1 MKISNIVHLESYRCR
16 KDNRL
21 RQTMALYGHD
31 PERSGILLQI
41 WRAASLVGAD
51 RGAVIWLDE
60 YGPGLAHP
68 FALLDLASDRPRR
81 LFSPIPLR
89 AAWDAGVPGLLDMA
103 NAPGQLGRESEGI
116 KSVSAV
122 ALGSD
127 GPRSWFLCLDSL
139 TPRPALSEEAAG
151 ELMFI
156 AGECASILL
165 HRDLD
170 REITVRAPFG
180 GEVSIPG
187 EVGEPF
193 AGWHVLQDIEE
204 RRGDQ
209 EASALIS
216 TRFLVA
222 RVIRGLVEDEFVVD
236 PDSLGYQV
244 KGVRKEL
251 ESHQGREPEH
261 KVWERVLAAIELLDH
276 DELLAA
282 VLEWGGIVEGMGHF
296 SGALEL
302 HSLAY
307 DLAVAV
313 GSGEAAVDAARFRG
327 RVFRKTARWDDAIR
341 WYGVAETVARESQSS
356 RKLAPV
362 LDGLASAHRDRGNLP
377 KARELLGQLLTLGV
391 QDESLYAQALAHH
404 SLMTV
409 EKEADNL
416 EEAVLHGWKAFH
428 SHDSRKSQLY
438 TLFDLAGVL
447 RKKNEL
453 AAAWDA
459 YSVVAAQVGTF
470 EYVLLSLDAMALIA
484 AQRGQGARYDTLRA
498 RVDGMGW
505 DEQGASAVV
514 QGQVLLYRGIS
525 CRALGRTQE
534 GDAWITRALSFAEE
548 HGLNKLIFDAEAAL
562 QPRESG
568 EISESWAPQEE
579 SGQATSADVQE
590 VHQSLQEMREALVG
604 AGSAL

>member
-1 MKISNIVHLESYRCR
+1 MKVSNIVHLESYRCR
-16 KDNRL
+16 KDSRL
-21 RQTMALYGHD
+21 RQTLALYGHD

-41 WRAASLVGAD
+41 WRAVSLVGAD

-60 YGPGLAHP
+60 YGPGLAHAY
-68 FALLDLASDRPRR
+68 ALLDLASDRPRR

-89 AAWDAGVPGLLDMA
+89 AAWDAGVPGLLDMSSA
-103 NAPGQLGRESEGI
+103 LGQLGGESEGI

-122 ALGSD
+122 AMGSD

-170 REITVRAPFG
+170 RESKVRAPLG
-180 GEVSIPG
+180 GEVSVPG
-187 EVGEPF
+187 EIGEPF
-193 AGWHVLQDIEE
+193 AGWPVLQDIEG

-209 EASALIS
+209 EASARIA

-244 KGVRKEL
+244 NGVRREL
-251 ESHQGREPEH
+251 ESHREEEPERGI
-261 KVWERVLAAIELLDH
+261 WDRVLAAIELLDH

-302 HSLAY
+302 HALAY
-307 DLAVAV
+307 DLAVAA
-313 GSGEAAVDAARFRG
+313 GSVEAAVDAARFRG
-327 RVFRKTARWDDAIR
+327 RVFRKMAKWDKAIH
-341 WYGVAETVARESQSS
+341 WYGVAEKVARETQSS
-356 RKLAPV
+356 RKLAAV

-391 QDESLYAQALAHH
+391 KEESRYAQALAHH

-409 EKEADNL
+409 EKEANNL
-416 EEAVLHGWKAFH
+416 KAAIHHGWKAFH
-428 SHDSRKSQLY
+428 SHDSREGRLY
-438 TLFDLAGVL
+438 ALFDLAGVL
-447 RKKNEL
+447 REENEL

-459 YSVVAAQVGTF
+459 YSIVAAQVGTF

-484 AQRGQGARYDTLRA
+484 ALRGQEARYDTLRA
-498 RVDGMGW
+498 QVDGMGW

-525 CRALGRTQE
+525 CRALGRTRE
-534 GDAWITRALSFAEE
+534 GDKWITRALAFAEE
-548 HGLNKLIFDAEAAL
+548 HQLNKLIFDAEAAL
-562 QPRESG
+562 QPREPADVPG
-568 EISESWAPQEE
+568 SWADQD
-579 SGQATSADVQE
+579 SGQATGADVQE
-590 VHQSLQEMREALVG
+590 IRQSLQEMRKDLAG
-604 AGSAL
+604 AGAAL